1 MQVSEPATLHLLSG
15 LREQFSEG
23 VPPAQCPSRTLLAH
37 VTGKWSVLVLVA
49 LADRTLR
56 WSELRRAVQGVSEK
70 MLAQTL
76 QTLEADGLVHR
87 EAFPVVPP
95 HVEYRLTEL
104 GVDLVDRLVPL
115 VAWSVDQAGSG
126 VAATARRVVPD
137 A

>member
-1 MQVSEPATLHLLSG
+1 MQVSDTSTQELLVG
-15 LREQFSEG
+15 LRERFAEG
-23 VPPAQCPSRTLLAH
+23 VPPSECPSRTLLTH

-76 QTLEADGLVHR
+76 HTLEGDGLVHR
-87 EAFPVVPP
+87 EAYPVVPP
-95 HVEYRLTEL
+95 HVEYRLTRL

-115 VAWSVDQAGSG
+115 VAWSVEHAPGAVQG
-126 VAATARRVVPD
+126 AADRDGA
-137 A
+137 